1 MAAIISVS
9 SSKQYLA
16 SKGLKLVTWVDF
28 VIQQWPLI
36 TVLAVLVAAFLVL
49 ESRKGGRTISFH
61 EATRLL
67 NSESAVVVDVRES
80 AEFGKGHI
88 VDALNLPYAKL
99 KDRATELENHKA
111 KQIIVVDKM
120 GQHAG
125 ASGKI
130 LRDLG
135 FDVVRLQGGITEW
148 SGQNLPLVKT

>member
-1 MAAIISVS
+1 
-9 SSKQYLA
+9 
-16 SKGLKLVTWVDF
+16 
-28 VIQQWPLI
+28 
-36 TVLAVLVAAFLVL
+36 
-49 ESRKGGRTISFH
+49 
-61 EATRLL
+61 
-67 NSESAVVVDVRES
+67 VVVDVRES